1 MLKVPHH
8 HWLLELTSLP
18 TASGREGRVVEWIE
32 RWVAAR
38 KQCNLTRDRYG
49 NLVIKRRKHSTKN
62 PPIYFTAHL
71 DHPAFVVREILN
83 ERELIADFRGGV
95 DQEYF
100 VGTKVA
106 LHSMAPYSPPSQGGA
121 RGGLRQTSHSSHKKA
136 ADPTLPQLLPKREGS
151 SEQPQRGTITTLTPP
166 LPGKTL
172 DKSATIRFG
181 KAHGAKV
188 NDVLTW
194 SLTPTRIKKDRV
206 TAPACDDL
214 AGVAAAL
221 AAFDAVITSKNDVDL
236 RLLFTLCEEVGFVG
250 AIGACKARTMEKNA
264 LVIALENS
272 RSFAESPIGGGPIV
286 RVGDRT
292 STFDPDLT
300 YRIGKVAEALARED
314 KTFRWQ
320 RKLMP
325 GGTCEASA
333 YQTYGHIATCLC
345 LPLGNYHNMNEATK
359 KIDHETI
366 SLADYDNLV
375 KLLAAVGQQLHDP
388 KLAPPLK
395 PRLDALF
402 KSRETL
408 LEKR

>member
-1 MLKVPHH
+1 MPQVPHH

-18 TASGREGRVVEWIE
+18 TASGREQRVIEWIE
-32 RWVAAR
+32 CWVAAR
-38 KQCNLTRDRYG
+38 KQCELSRDRFG
-49 NLVIKRRKHSTKN
+49 NLVIKRRKHSAKT

-71 DHPAFVVREILN
+71 DHPAFVVREILS
-83 ERELIADFRGGV
+83 ERELVADFRGGV

-100 VGTKVA
+100 VGTKVL
-106 LHSMAPYSPPSQGGA
+106 LHSFEKE
-121 RGGLRQTSHSSHKKA
+121 KK
-136 ADPTLPQLLPKREGS
+136 
-151 SEQPQRGTITTLTPP
+151 PQRGTIITITPP
-166 LPGKTL
+166 QPGKTL
-172 DKSATIRFG
+172 DKSATIRFA

-194 SLTPTRIKKDRV
+194 SLAPTRIKGDRV
-206 TAPACDDL
+206 AVPACDDL

-272 RSFAESPIGGGPIV
+272 RSYAESPIGGGPIV

-314 KTFRWQ
+314 KTFAWQ

-333 YQTYGHIATCLC
+333 YQSWGHIATCLC

-359 KIDHETI
+359 KIDHEVI

-375 KLLAAVGQQLHDP
+375 KLLSAIGQRLHDP

-395 PRLDALF
+395 PRLEALF
-402 KSRETL
+402 KSRKKLVERSAKG
-408 LEKR
+408 EVRRAK